1 MPILSDSSQCRQLS
15 ELFLKYLLIYFA
27 ILMEL
32 IVGVLMPL
40 YTHLNILMA
49 DSFIGGN
56 RLPREN
62 HHPFSDLPHVSSTNK
77 TDRHDMTE
85 VLMKMALSTL

>member
-1 MPILSDSSQCRQLS
+1 VIKFVSDLPHVSSTNKTDRHDMTEVLM
-15 ELFLKYLLIYFA
+15 KMLLMYFA

-62 HHPFSDLPHVSSTNK
+62 HHVWF
-77 TDRHDMTE
+77 M
-85 VLMKMALSTL
+85 

>member
-1 MPILSDSSQCRQLS
+1 MSILSDSSQCRQLS

-27 ILMEL
+27 ILIEL

-62 HHPFSDLPHVSSTNK
+62 HHPSTSNGETSAAIFSAD
-77 TDRHDMTE
+77 D
-85 VLMKMALSTL
+85 